1 MSYKSI
7 FNTNNK
13 YAFKGKKY
21 YKLYMENN
29 IFLKQKKDKHNPDIM
44 NKYNTVD
51 TERAQTEF
59 NLSNTIY
66 NPITGIIPNKIND
79 SKDLVLQKDNTL
91 NKNDIMNMIKT
102 KEAERILQDTE
113 YKPLKTKVLNIASQT
128 PQNVQQNVQNN
139 YIETFEDMKRGV
151 VKPKSVDKNY
161 NNILD
166 GLKDLGIIKL

>member
-1 MSYKSI
+1 MGIK
-7 FNTNNK
+7 
-13 YAFKGKKY
+13 KKY
-21 YKLYMENN
+21 IYKLYMENN

-44 NKYNTVD
+44 NRFNTVD

-66 NPITGIIPNKIND
+66 NPITGIVPNKIND

-91 NKNDIMNMIKT
+91 NKNDIINMIKS
-102 KEAERILQDTE
+102 KEAERISQDTE
-113 YKPLKTKVLNIASQT
+113 YKPLKTKVLNNSSQVQ
-128 PQNVQQNVQNN
+128 QNVQQNVQNN
-139 YIETFEDMKRGV
+139 YIGTFEDMKRGI
-151 VKPKSVDKNY
+151 VKPKPLDKNY